1 MAKVNAVE
9 NKVILMSRYPV
20 TDRSDEPSQSA
31 HACKATSLNTR
42 GGGGVSKDHCSVNKA
57 HGRAVFCVFFLKQQH
72 IAVRLCRSNHEFEL
86 TWYLFYLNGRSDLS
100 PGK

>member
-31 HACKATSLNTR
+31 HACKATSLNR
-42 GGGGVSKDHCSVNKA
+42 LEGVSKDHCSVNKA
-57 HGRAVFCVFFLKQQH
+57 HGRAVFCVFFFFKQQH